1 MTMITKK
8 AAVVIRGGLLL
19 VVRKCGTSIFISPG
33 GKPEPGES
41 AQQTLARELREET
54 GLRLRSCTA
63 FGSFCDRSALEGAM
77 VEIETFLVTA
87 DGMAVPSAEIAE
99 VGWIDSGYREDGL
112 RLGSVFDRFVIPALL
127 ASGRLRERRR
137 PARSGPGGLA
147 VVADVDGSL
156 VFAEAPPD
164 PAVAAVLS
172 EFADRRDIHLVF
184 ATSRAQRGVRELF
197 GTLADR
203 VDLIC
208 CNGAIVVHD
217 GIPRRRAGLPATVLE
232 PVIDVLR
239 DEKVGFYL
247 EYGDRFIV
255 SGGRLGWMDYPD
267 RVRLAADECP
277 STDGVVKLVVDGS
290 DQVARL
296 RALTGPDVEL
306 YEHASGV
313 VDVMPAGVSKAAA
326 LAELPGISE
335 RLIVALGDDI
345 NDQEVL
351 GQADFAAVVG
361 EGLPGLE
368 RAKHIRRVPAA
379 DAEVAGT
386 LRELVRLAEA
396 QRSGA

>member
-1 MTMITKK
+1 MTIITKK

-19 VVRKCGTSIFISPG
+19 VARKRGTSIFISPG

-41 AQQTLARELREET
+41 AQQTLTRELREET
-54 GLRLRSCTA
+54 GLQLRSCTA
-63 FGSFCDRSALEGAM
+63 FGSFSDRSALEEAM

-112 RLGSVFDRFVIPALL
+112 QLGSVFDRYVIPALL

-137 PARSGPGGLA
+137 PAGSGTGGLA
-147 VVADVDGSL
+147 VVADIDGSL
-156 VFAEAPPD
+156 VFGEASPGPK
-164 PAVAAVLS
+164 VAAALS
-172 EFADRRDIHLVF
+172 EFADSKDIHLVL

-197 GTLADR
+197 GALADR

-217 GIPRRRAGLPATVLE
+217 GIPRRRAELPATVLR
-232 PVIDVLR
+232 PVIDTLQ
-239 DEKVGFYL
+239 DEKIGFYL
-247 EYGDRFIV
+247 EYGDRFVV
-255 SGGRLGWMDYPD
+255 SGGEFEWMDYPD
-267 RVRLAADECP
+267 RVRLAADERP
-277 STDGVVKLVVDGS
+277 SADGVVKLVVDGS
-290 DQVARL
+290 GQVARL
-296 RALTGPDVEL
+296 RALAGPDVEL
-306 YEHASGV
+306 YAHASGV

-326 LAELPGISE
+326 LAELPGISK

-351 GQADFAAVVG
+351 GQADVAAVVG

-368 RAKHIRRVPAA
+368 RARHIRRVPAA
-379 DAEVAGT
+379 DAEVGEA
-386 LRELVRLAEA
+386 LQELVRLAEA
-396 QRSGA
+396 QRPGA